1 MLPLFFGVFMN
12 QVVVGAH
19 MNQEKPKRV
28 KQVFYN
34 GRWVDKEFFRAF
46 VYNETE
52 QKLAQTYKEYELLIA
67 TGTWFDNRELAI
79 EAKKVKLEIPVE
91 EDMNSSEVFDFKKLK
106 ARKPKNGANS

>member
-1 MLPLFFGVFMN
+1 MN
-12 QVVVGAH
+12 QVVVGTA

-46 VYNETE
+46 VYSTTE
-52 QKLAQTYKEYELLIA
+52 QKLAQSYKEYEDLIA
-67 TGTWFDNRELAI
+67 TGLWFDNRTMAI
-79 EAKKVKLEIPVE
+79 DAKKLAESPKAEILELKQP
-91 EDMNSSEVFDFKKLK
+91 K

>member
-1 MLPLFFGVFMN
+1 MN
-12 QVVVGAH
+12 QVVVGTS

-46 VYNETE
+46 VYSATE
-52 QKLAQTYKEYELLIA
+52 QKLAESYKQYEALIG
-67 TGTWFDNRELAI
+67 TGLWFDNRELAN
-79 EAKKVKLEIPVE
+79 EAKKTKIEDAPIEVPAPE
-91 EDMNSSEVFDFKKLK
+91 EKVSPAEVYDFKKSK